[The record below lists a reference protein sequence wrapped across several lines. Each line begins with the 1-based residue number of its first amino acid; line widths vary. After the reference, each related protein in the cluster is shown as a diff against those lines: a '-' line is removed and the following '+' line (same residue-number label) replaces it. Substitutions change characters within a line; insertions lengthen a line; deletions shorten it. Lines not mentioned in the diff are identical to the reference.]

1 MLRFSK
7 SLLFT
12 LLLLIISAASCSESY
27 EQGILNRAEA
37 LMEAHPDSAMALLSS
52 IDKQRLTGNRQ
63 KAHYALLMSMALDK
77 NYIDTTSFDVLQPA
91 IDYYLR
97 KGSPDEKLRTYYY
110 QGRIFQNKGDRDNAL
125 NAFVKGIDVS
135 HLCSDSLSIART
147 LVAQA
152 LLYYEFYDL
161 TSYTENYIQAANIYN
176 SLSLNNQE
184 FDCLINAL
192 NGSIILYNRSRADS
206 LIDQCNKL
214 GILNNNKFNQRFQGR
229 ILAYFIQ
236 FGSKH
241 DIEDWM
247 EQQEGGLTLNPNN
260 ALDLAMAYNKLGD
273 NNKAIQILKILEDS
287 KLGYDTLKYE
297 SIAVGVFKEMDN
309 YKEAFS
315 TYWDFSHRWDS
326 INAIK
331 FDQKA
336 ASIKEKHQI
345 ELMAQ
350 NESQRH
356 SRIIW
361 GCIGGIVV
369 LSMGLFIL
377 ILLFRS
383 KKANEKLA
391 LEKARSKEAENAK
404 LKAEKDMVALENERY
419 ELENK
424 NLQLEMDK
432 KALEAEN
439 LAHRVTELENESES
453 LKALI
458 DVKEELPQEV
468 QDTIKI
474 RIEMLNSLLASH
486 ITDNDQYVKQYDSWV
501 MKLTEDSEGFMNS
514 NRLAFQASHPHF
526 IQYFEDHDL
535 TVEEINYVCLYA
547 IGLRGKEV
555 GNYMKKRSHVNTSS
569 AIRKKLGIDKHETN
583 IGIYVRK
590 LLKSL

>member
-1 MLRFSK
+1 
-7 SLLFT
+7 
-12 LLLLIISAASCSESY
+12 
-27 EQGILNRAEA
+27 
-37 LMEAHPDSAMALLSS
+37 
-52 IDKQRLTGNRQ
+52 
-63 KAHYALLMSMALDK
+63 
-77 NYIDTTSFDVLQPA
+77 
-91 IDYYLR
+91 
-97 KGSPDEKLRTYYY
+97 
-110 QGRIFQNKGDRDNAL
+110 
-125 NAFVKGIDVS
+125 
-135 HLCSDSLSIART
+135 
-147 LVAQA
+147 
-152 LLYYEFYDL
+152 
-161 TSYTENYIQAANIYN
+161 
-176 SLSLNNQE
+176 
-184 FDCLINAL
+184 
-192 NGSIILYNRSRADS
+192 
-206 LIDQCNKL
+206 
-214 GILNNNKFNQRFQGR
+214 
-229 ILAYFIQ
+229 
-236 FGSKH
+236 
-241 DIEDWM
+241 M

-361 GCIGGIVV
+361 GCIGGIII
-369 LSMGLFIL
+369 LLMGVFIL

-391 LEKARSKEAENAK
+391 LEEVKSKEAENAK
-404 LKAEKDMVALENERY
+404 LKAEKDMVALEKERY

-458 DVKEELPQEV
+458 AIICKG
-468 QDTIKI
+468 IK
-474 RIEMLNSLLASH
+474 R
-486 ITDNDQYVKQYDSWV
+486 
-501 MKLTEDSEGFMNS
+501 
-514 NRLAFQASHPHF
+514 R
-526 IQYFEDHDL
+526 
-535 TVEEINYVCLYA
+535 CL
-547 IGLRGKEV
+547 I
-555 GNYMKKRSHVNTSS
+555 
-569 AIRKKLGIDKHETN
+569 
-583 IGIYVRK
+583 
-590 LLKSL
+590 